1 MPKNKIGI
9 LTLPINNN
17 YGGIIQLAALYNF
30 LESNDIEAIWID
42 KRHPENRVKHL
53 LKRVIEIN
61 PFYKIYDPKNF
72 KTIKLFFKQV
82 EPFFNTHLK
91 VKTKPIYS
99 TKNLKKLTSDF
110 DGFIVGSD
118 QVWRLEYIKSN
129 YPTYFLDF
137 VSHKSKKIA
146 YAASFGK
153 DIWEGNEESII
164 KIQSLI
170 KKFNLVTIREDTGV
184 DVCKNIFNYD
194 DAIHVLDPSF
204 LPNLNFYKSLINTI
218 TFSHKIELF
227 NYVLDASKKCNQIV
241 GEISSK
247 LNLSINKIYLNNS
260 NKSSNPIENWL
271 AHFYYSDFVVTD
283 SFHGL
288 VFSII
293 FNKQFII
300 IGNHSRGLS
309 RFYSLLELLDLKDRI
324 IDIDEYTLKIP
335 DILNKK
341 IDYSTV
347 NKKLNIQKEISKTSL
362 LKSIQI

>member
-1 MPKNKIGI
+1 M
-9 LTLPINNN
+9 
-17 YGGIIQLAALYNF
+17 
-30 LESNDIEAIWID
+30 
-42 KRHPENRVKHL
+42 
-53 LKRVIEIN
+53 
-61 PFYKIYDPKNF
+61 
-72 KTIKLFFKQV
+72 
-82 EPFFNTHLK
+82 
-91 VKTKPIYS
+91 
-99 TKNLKKLTSDF
+99 
-110 DGFIVGSD
+110 
-118 QVWRLEYIKSN
+118 
-129 YPTYFLDF
+129 
-137 VSHKSKKIA
+137 
-146 YAASFGK
+146 
-153 DIWEGNEESII
+153 
-164 KIQSLI
+164 
-170 KKFNLVTIREDTGV
+170 
-184 DVCKNIFNYD
+184 
-194 DAIHVLDPSF
+194 
-204 LPNLNFYKSLINTI
+204 
-218 TFSHKIELF
+218 
-227 NYVLDASKKCNQIV
+227 
-241 GEISSK
+241 
-247 LNLSINKIYLNNS
+247 NNS